1 MSVDRTDEKALQGL
15 LIPDERWQ
23 YWSSQST
30 GVTQADPYP
39 GEVRASRSTSAHLTA
54 SGTPTNGDTISLYA
68 VQGGITGYNGARFVW
83 LDGLAG
89 NYRGWDYP
97 KTIADYEVPGFTASI
112 YGYRH
117 PSVLAL
123 SDGQGTCRS
132 GCAHYH
138 TKPAQ
143 GAGSEAH
150 SGWRLEQLD
159 GCACGD
165 HAERAG

>member
-1 MSVDRTDEKALQGL
+1 MQTQAWQENRRSSCSTSMIASRRDSTRSAGYDAAEARRESEEAMSVDRTDEKALQGL

-54 SGTPTNGDTISLYA
+54 SGTPTNADTISLYA

-89 NYRGWDYP
+89 DYRGWDYP
-97 KTIADYEVPGFTASI
+97 KND
-112 YGYRH
+112 R
-117 PSVLAL
+117 
-123 SDGQGTCRS
+123 
-132 GCAHYH
+132 
-138 TKPAQ
+138 
-143 GAGSEAH
+143 
-150 SGWRLEQLD
+150 RL
-159 GCACGD
+159 
-165 HAERAG
+165 